1 MGQGRRRVI
10 RRHRARLA
18 VRRLRVYRAPPV
30 SENTLISTDPSAAQ
44 APAAGPRPIGRVN
57 WIGLRTLY
65 LKEVWRFLKMPMY
78 TVLAPTVT
86 SVLFLAVFTLGV
98 GAVVRDMAGVPLVE
112 FLAPGLVMMA
122 IVHSA
127 FESPSA
133 SLIMAKLHGSIADV
147 LTPPLSPVEFAL
159 GYVLGGATRG
169 LVTGAFLVA
178 VLVPFVALVPL
189 HPAFVLFHAVAA
201 ALVLSMLGFVAGL
214 WAEKWDQLAL
224 VTNFTIMPLTFLSG
238 AFYSIDR
245 LSGAWREA
253 LRFNPVF
260 YMIDGFRYGF
270 TGHADGSL
278 AAGLIVMAALVAVLG
293 LVCHRLVARGYG
305 LRT

>member
-1 MGQGRRRVI
+1 MGQRHWRVIRQHPPLAGRRR
-10 RRHRARLA
+10 
-18 VRRLRVYRAPPV
+18 RVYRAPPV
-30 SENTLISTDPSAAQ
+30 TENTLTSTTPPTARS
-44 APAAGPRPIGRVN
+44 PAAGPRPIGRVN

-65 LKEVWRFLKMPMY
+65 IKEVWRFLKMPAY
-78 TVLAPTVT
+78 TVLAPTLT

-98 GAVVRDMAGVPLVE
+98 GAVVRDMAGMPLVE

-122 IVHSA
+122 IVHSS

-147 LTPPLSPVEFAL
+147 LMPPLSPAEFTL

-169 LVTGAFLVA
+169 LVTGAFLLA
-178 VLVPFVALVPL
+178 VIVPFVALAPL

-201 ALVLSMLGFVAGL
+201 ALAMSMLGFVAGL
-214 WAEKWDQLAL
+214 WADKWDHLSL
-224 VTNFTIMPLTFLSG
+224 VTNFTILPLTFLSG

-245 LSGAWREA
+245 LAEPWRA
-253 LRFNPVF
+253 AMRFNPVF

-270 TGHADGSL
+270 TGHADGSP
-278 AAGLIVMAALVAVLG
+278 AAGLIVMTTLIAAMG
-293 LVCHRLVARGYG
+293 LVCHRLVARGYN
-305 LRT
+305 LKA